1 MNRPIVL
8 NTVAEVDAWATKE
21 TTLIAAVLTMGALHE
36 GHTKLIKYAKANT
49 PSETR
54 VIATIFVNPTQF
66 NNSSDL
72 AEYPRTL
79 DSDLDTLQNAGADAV
94 FVPDVAQMYPNGLE
108 VNPPIE
114 PGVIG
119 DVLEGKARPGH
130 FRGMLTVVQRLFSI
144 THANY
149 SFFGEKDFQQLTLVK
164 AMVAATKLPIE
175 IVGVPTVRDEFGIA
189 LSSRNRRLSEQA
201 IEHARLIPTAMNTAA
216 EKFLSS
222 GSAEE
227 AEAAG
232 VEILEQSGKFEVEYF
247 EIRSNDLVSPPTRNN
262 ARVFVAVNIEDV
274 RLIDNLEIA
283 KKENH
288 AVSN

>member
-1 MNRPIVL
+1 MH
-8 NTVAEVDAWATKE
+8 TVTEVDAWAENEPTP
-21 TTLIAAVLTMGALHE
+21 IAAVLTMGALHQ
-36 GHTKLIKYAKANT
+36 GHAELVRYAKANT
-49 PSETR
+49 PSGTR

-79 DSDLDTLQNAGADAV
+79 DSDLDTLQSAGADAV
-94 FVPDVAQMYPNGLE
+94 FVPDISQMYPNGLE
-108 VNPPIE
+108 VNPPME
-114 PGVIG
+114 PGAIG

-130 FRGMLTVVQRLFSI
+130 FRGMLTVVERLLSI

-164 AMVAATKLPIE
+164 AVVAATKMPIE

-201 IEHARLIPTAMNTAA
+201 IEQAKLIPTAMNKAA
-216 EKFLSS
+216 EVFLTSS
-222 GSAEE
+222 SIDE

-232 VEILEQSGKFEVEYF
+232 IAILEQSGKFEVEYF
-247 EIRSNDLVSPPTRNN
+247 EIRSNDLVSAPTLGN

-283 KKENH
+283 K
-288 AVSN
+288 

>member
-1 MNRPIVL
+1 MSRPIVL
-8 NTVAEVDAWATKE
+8 NTVAEVDAWVGKE
-21 TTLIAAVLTMGALHE
+21 TTPIAAVFTMGALHQ
-36 GHTKLIKYAKANT
+36 GHAELVRYAKANT
-49 PSETR
+49 PSGTR

-79 DSDLDTLQNAGADAV
+79 DSDLDTLQSAGADTV
-94 FVPDVAQMYPNGLE
+94 FVPEVSQMYPNGLE
-108 VNPPIE
+108 VNPPME
-114 PGVIG
+114 PGAIG

-130 FRGMLTVVQRLFSI
+130 FRGMLTVVERLLSI

-164 AMVAATKLPIE
+164 AMVAATQMPIE

-189 LSSRNRRLSEQA
+189 LSSRNRRLSVQA
-201 IEHARLIPTAMNTAA
+201 IEHAKLLPTAMNKAA
-216 EKFLSS
+216 EVFLSS
-222 GSAEE
+222 SSIDE

-232 VEILEQSGKFEVEYF
+232 KAIVEQSGKFEVEYF
-247 EIRSNDLVSPPTRNN
+247 EIRSNDLVSLPTIGN
-262 ARVFVAVNIEDV
+262 ARVFVAVNIEEV

-283 KKENH
+283 K
-288 AVSN
+288 

>member
-1 MNRPIVL
+1 MVL
-8 NTVAEVDAWATKE
+8 NTVAEVDAWAGKE
-21 TTLIAAVLTMGALHE
+21 TTPIAAVLTMGALHQ
-36 GHTKLIKYAKANT
+36 GHAELVRFAKANT
-49 PSETR
+49 PTGTR

-79 DSDLDTLQNAGADAV
+79 DSDLATLQSAGADAV
-94 FVPDVAQMYPNGLE
+94 FVPDIAQMYPNGLE
-108 VNPPIE
+108 VNPPVE
-114 PGVIG
+114 PGAIG

-130 FRGMLTVVQRLFSI
+130 FRGMLTVVHRLLSI

-164 AMVAATKLPIE
+164 TMVAVTNMPVE
-175 IVGVPTVRDEFGIA
+175 IIGVPTVRDEFGIA

-201 IEHARLIPTAMNTAA
+201 IEQAKLIPAAMNKAA
-216 EKFLSS
+216 EVFLSL
-222 GSAEE
+222 GSVPE
-227 AEAAG
+227 AESAG
-232 VEILEQSGKFEVEYF
+232 KAILEQGGKFEVEYF
-247 EIRSNDLVSPPTRNN
+247 EIRSNDLVSLPAIGN

-283 KKENH
+283 K
-288 AVSN
+288 

>member
-1 MNRPIVL
+1 MIRPIVL
-8 NTVAEVDAWATKE
+8 NTVAEVAAWAKKE
-21 TTLIAAVLTMGALHE
+21 ATPIAAVLTMGALHQ
-36 GHTKLIKYAKANT
+36 GHAELVRYAKANT
-49 PSETR
+49 PSGTR

-79 DSDLDTLQNAGADAV
+79 DSDLDTLQSAGADAV

-108 VNPPIE
+108 VNPPME
-114 PGVIG
+114 PGAIG

-130 FRGMLTVVQRLFSI
+130 FRGMLTVVERLLSI

-164 AMVAATKLPIE
+164 AMITATKMPIE

-189 LSSRNRRLSEQA
+189 LSSRNRRLSVQA
-201 IEHARLIPTAMNTAA
+201 IEHAKLIPTAMNKAA
-216 EKFLSS
+216 EVFLSS
-222 GSAEE
+222 RSIDE

-232 VEILEQSGKFEVEYF
+232 IAILEKSGEFEVEYF
-247 EIRSNDLVSPPTRNN
+247 EIRSNDLVSLPTVGN

-274 RLIDNLEIA
+274 RLIDNLEIT
-283 KKENH
+283 K
-288 AVSN
+288 

>member
-1 MNRPIVL
+1 MSGPIVL
-8 NTVAEVDAWATKE
+8 NTVAEVDAWSGKE
-21 TTLIAAVLTMGALHE
+21 TTPIAAVLTMGALHQ
-36 GHTKLIKYAKANT
+36 GHAELVRFAKANT
-49 PSETR
+49 PTGTR

-79 DSDLDTLQNAGADAV
+79 DSDLATLQSAGADAV
-94 FVPDVAQMYPNGLE
+94 FVPDIAQMYPNGLE
-108 VNPPIE
+108 VNPPVE
-114 PGVIG
+114 PGAIG

-130 FRGMLTVVQRLFSI
+130 FRGMLTVVHRLLSI

-164 AMVAATKLPIE
+164 AMVAATNMPVE
-175 IVGVPTVRDEFGIA
+175 IIGVPTVRDEFGIA

-201 IEHARLIPTAMNTAA
+201 IEHVKLIPTAMNKAA
-216 EKFLSS
+216 EVFLSL
-222 GSAEE
+222 GSIPE
-227 AEAAG
+227 AESAG
-232 VEILEQSGKFEVEYF
+232 KAILEQGGKFEVEYF
-247 EIRSNDLVSPPTRNN
+247 EIRSNDLVSLPAIGN

-283 KKENH
+283 K
-288 AVSN
+288 

>member
-1 MNRPIVL
+1 M
-8 NTVAEVDAWATKE
+8 NTVAEVDAWAEKE
-21 TTLIAAVLTMGALHE
+21 LTPIAAVLTMGALHQ
-36 GHTKLIKYAKANT
+36 GHAELVRYAKANT
-49 PSETR
+49 PSGTR

-79 DSDLDTLQNAGADAV
+79 DSDLDTLQSAGADAV

-108 VNPPIE
+108 VNPPME
-114 PGVIG
+114 PGAIG

-130 FRGMLTVVQRLFSI
+130 FRGMLTVVERLLSI
-144 THANY
+144 THADY

-164 AMVAATKLPIE
+164 AMVTATKMPIE

-189 LSSRNRRLSEQA
+189 LSSRNRRLSVQA
-201 IEHARLIPTAMNTAA
+201 IEHAKLIPTAMNKAA
-216 EKFLSS
+216 EVFLSS
-222 GSAEE
+222 SSIDE

-232 VEILEQSGKFEVEYF
+232 NAILEQSGKFEVEYF
-247 EIRSNDLVSPPTRNN
+247 EIRSNDLVSLPTIGN

-283 KKENH
+283 K
-288 AVSN
+288 

>member
-1 MNRPIVL
+1 MSRPIVL
-8 NTVAEVDAWATKE
+8 TTVAEVDAWVEKE
-21 TTLIAAVLTMGALHE
+21 TTPIAAVLTMGALHQ
-36 GHTKLIKYAKANT
+36 GHAELVRFAKANT
-49 PSETR
+49 PNGTR

-79 DSDLDTLQNAGADAV
+79 DSDLNTLQSAGANAV
-94 FVPDVAQMYPNGLE
+94 FVPDVSQMYPNGLE
-108 VNPPIE
+108 VNPPME
-114 PGVIG
+114 PGAIG

-130 FRGMLTVVQRLFSI
+130 FRGMLTVVHRLLSI
-144 THANY
+144 TQANY

-164 AMVAATKLPIE
+164 AMVAATKMPIE
-175 IVGVPTVRDEFGIA
+175 IIGVPTVRDEFGIA

-201 IEHARLIPTAMNTAA
+201 IDHAKLIPAAMQKAS
-216 EKFLSS
+216 EVFLSS
-222 GSAEE
+222 SSVDE

-232 VEILEQSGKFEVEYF
+232 ITILEQSGKFEVEYF
-247 EIRSNDLVSPPTRNN
+247 EIKSNDLVSLPTIGN

-283 KKENH
+283 K
-288 AVSN
+288 

>member
-1 MNRPIVL
+1 MSRPIVL
-8 NTVAEVDAWATKE
+8 NTVAEVDAWAEKE
-21 TTLIAAVLTMGALHE
+21 STPIAAVLTMGALHQ
-36 GHTKLIKYAKANT
+36 GHAELVRYAKANT
-49 PSETR
+49 PSGTR

-79 DSDLDTLQNAGADAV
+79 DSDLDTLQSAGADAV
-94 FVPDVAQMYPNGLE
+94 FVPDVSQMYPNGLE
-108 VNPPIE
+108 VNPPME
-114 PGVIG
+114 PGAIG

-130 FRGMLTVVQRLFSI
+130 FRGMLTVVERLLSI

-164 AMVAATKLPIE
+164 AMVTATKMPIE

-189 LSSRNRRLSEQA
+189 LSSRNRRLSVQA
-201 IEHARLIPTAMNTAA
+201 IEHAKLIPTSMNKAA
-216 EKFLSS
+216 EVFLSS
-222 GSAEE
+222 SSINE

-232 VEILEQSGKFEVEYF
+232 QAILEQSGKFEVEYF
-247 EIRSNDLVSPPTRNN
+247 EIRSNDLVSLPTIGN

-283 KKENH
+283 K
-288 AVSN
+288 

>member
-1 MNRPIVL
+1 MSLPIVL
-8 NTVAEVDAWATKE
+8 NTVAEVDAWAKKE
-21 TTLIAAVLTMGALHE
+21 STPIAAVLTMGALHQ
-36 GHTKLIKYAKANT
+36 GHAELVRYAKANT
-49 PSETR
+49 PSGTR

-79 DSDLDTLQNAGADAV
+79 DSDLDTLQSAGADAV

-114 PGVIG
+114 PGAIG

-130 FRGMLTVVQRLFSI
+130 FRGMLTVVERLLSI

-164 AMVAATKLPIE
+164 AMVTATKMPIE
-175 IVGVPTVRDEFGIA
+175 IIGVPTVRDEFGVA

-201 IEHARLIPTAMNTAA
+201 IEHAKLIPAAMNKAT
-216 EKFLSS
+216 EVFLSTS
-222 GSAEE
+222 SIDE
-227 AEAAG
+227 AEASGIA
-232 VEILEQSGKFEVEYF
+232 ILEQSGKFEIEYF
-247 EIRSNDLVSPPTRNN
+247 EIRSNDLVSLPTIDN
-262 ARVFVAVNIEDV
+262 ARVFVAVNTEDV

-283 KKENH
+283 K
-288 AVSN
+288 

>member
-1 MNRPIVL
+1 MTRPVAL
-8 NTVAEVDAWATKE
+8 NTVAEVDAWAEKE
-21 TTLIAAVLTMGALHE
+21 STPIAAVLTMGALHQ
-36 GHTKLIKYAKANT
+36 GHAELVRYAKANT
-49 PSETR
+49 PSGTR

-79 DSDLDTLQNAGADAV
+79 DSDLDTLQSAGADAV

-108 VNPPIE
+108 VNPPME
-114 PGVIG
+114 PGAIG

-130 FRGMLTVVQRLFSI
+130 FRGMLTVVERLLSI

-164 AMVAATKLPIE
+164 AMVATTKMPIE
-175 IVGVPTVRDEFGIA
+175 TVGVPTVRDEFGIA
-189 LSSRNRRLSEQA
+189 LSSRNRRLSVQA
-201 IEHARLIPTAMNTAA
+201 IEHAKLIPTAMNKAA
-216 EKFLSS
+216 EVFLSS
-222 GSAEE
+222 SSIDE

-232 VEILEQSGKFEVEYF
+232 IAILEQSGKFEVEYF
-247 EIRSNDLVSPPTRNN
+247 EIRSNDLVSLPTVGN

-283 KKENH
+283 K
-288 AVSN
+288 

>member
-1 MNRPIVL
+1 MTRPVAL
-8 NTVAEVDAWATKE
+8 NTVAEVDAWAEKE
-21 TTLIAAVLTMGALHE
+21 STPIAAVLTMGALHQ
-36 GHTKLIKYAKANT
+36 GHAELVRYAKANT
-49 PSETR
+49 PSGTR

-79 DSDLDTLQNAGADAV
+79 DSDLDTLQSAGADAV
-94 FVPDVAQMYPNGLE
+94 FVPDVSQMYPNGLE
-108 VNPPIE
+108 VNPPME
-114 PGVIG
+114 PGAIG

-130 FRGMLTVVQRLFSI
+130 FRGMLTVVERLLYI

-164 AMVAATKLPIE
+164 AMVATTKMPIE
-175 IVGVPTVRDEFGIA
+175 TVGVPTVRDEFGIA
-189 LSSRNRRLSEQA
+189 LSSRNRRLSVQA
-201 IEHARLIPTAMNTAA
+201 IEHAKLIPTAMNKAA
-216 EKFLSS
+216 EVFLSS
-222 GSAEE
+222 SSIDE

-232 VEILEQSGKFEVEYF
+232 IAILEQSGKFEVEYF
-247 EIRSNDLVSPPTRNN
+247 EIRSNDLVSLPTVGN

-283 KKENH
+283 K
-288 AVSN
+288 

>member
-1 MNRPIVL
+1 MTRPVVL
-8 NTVAEVDAWATKE
+8 NTVTEVDAWAEKE
-21 TTLIAAVLTMGALHE
+21 STPIAAVLTMGALHQ
-36 GHTKLIKYAKANT
+36 GHAELVRYAKANT
-49 PSETR
+49 PSGTR

-79 DSDLDTLQNAGADAV
+79 DSDLDTLQSAGADAV
-94 FVPDVAQMYPNGLE
+94 FVPDVSQMYPNGLE
-108 VNPPIE
+108 VNPPME
-114 PGVIG
+114 PGAIG

-130 FRGMLTVVQRLFSI
+130 FRGMLTVVERLLYI

-164 AMVAATKLPIE
+164 AMVAAIKMPIE

-189 LSSRNRRLSEQA
+189 LSSRNRRISEQA
-201 IEHARLIPTAMNTAA
+201 IEHAKLIPAAMNRAA
-216 EKFLSS
+216 EVFLSS
-222 GSAEE
+222 SSIDE

-232 VEILEQSGKFEVEYF
+232 IGILEQSGKFEIEYF
-247 EIRSNDLVSPPTRNN
+247 EIRSNDLVSLPTIDN

-283 KKENH
+283 K
-288 AVSN
+288 

>member
-1 MNRPIVL
+1 M
-8 NTVAEVDAWATKE
+8 NTVAEVDAWASRE
-21 TTLIAAVLTMGALHE
+21 SNPIAAVLTMGALHQ
-36 GHTKLIKYAKANT
+36 GHAELVRYAKANT
-49 PSETR
+49 PSGTR

-79 DSDLDTLQNAGADAV
+79 DSDLNTLQSAGADAV
-94 FVPDVAQMYPNGLE
+94 FVPDVSQMYPNGLE
-108 VNPPIE
+108 VNPPME
-114 PGVIG
+114 PGEIG

-130 FRGMLTVVQRLFSI
+130 FRGMLTVVERLLSI

-164 AMVAATKLPIE
+164 AMVAATKMPIE

-201 IEHARLIPTAMNTAA
+201 IEHAKLIPAAMNKAA
-216 EKFLSS
+216 EVFLSS
-222 GSAEE
+222 SSINE

-232 VEILEQSGKFEVEYF
+232 KEILEQSGKFEVEYF
-247 EIRSNDLVSPPTRNN
+247 EIRSNDLVSLPTIGN

-283 KKENH
+283 K
-288 AVSN
+288 

>member
-1 MNRPIVL
+1 MVL
-8 NTVAEVDAWATKE
+8 NTVAEVDAWAGKE
-21 TTLIAAVLTMGALHE
+21 TTPIAAVLTMGGLHQ
-36 GHTKLIKYAKANT
+36 GHAELVRFAKANT
-49 PSETR
+49 PTGTR

-79 DSDLDTLQNAGADAV
+79 DSDLATLQSAGADAV
-94 FVPDVAQMYPNGLE
+94 FVPDIAQMYPNGLE
-108 VNPPIE
+108 VNPPVE
-114 PGVIG
+114 PGAIG

-130 FRGMLTVVQRLFSI
+130 FRGMLTVVHRLLSI

-164 AMVAATKLPIE
+164 TMVAATNMPVE
-175 IVGVPTVRDEFGIA
+175 IIGVPTVRDEFGIA

-201 IEHARLIPTAMNTAA
+201 IEQAKLIPAAMNKAA
-216 EKFLSS
+216 EVFLSL
-222 GSAEE
+222 GSIPE
-227 AEAAG
+227 AESAG
-232 VEILEQSGKFEVEYF
+232 KAILAQSGKFEVEYF
-247 EIRSNDLVSPPTRNN
+247 EIRSNDLVSLPAIGN

-283 KKENH
+283 K
-288 AVSN
+288 